1 VTDSRYQ
8 PADARGVW
16 VYLEH
21 QAGRLENVA
30 LELLGKGRVIADE
43 LGVPLTG
50 LLLGDRVAHLAQDAG
65 ACGAD
70 LVLLA
75 EHHALAPYTTAAHA
89 AAVTSLVLEGRPEIF
104 LLGATPD
111 GRDLAGRLA
120 VRLRT
125 GLTADCT
132 DLRLERGSGLLLGEV
147 VGFGG
152 GIVADIRCEHHRPQM
167 ATVRPGVFAVPAAD
181 PMRTATVRRMAVAL
195 AGPGARTEVLERV
208 TRTTADITQAD
219 RLVVGGG
226 GTNGDFT
233 LLRTLADLLGA
244 QIGVTRVAV
253 DAGWA
258 SADQQIGQTGYA
270 TRPGL
275 AIVCGVS
282 GAMQF
287 TVGIAAAETVV
298 AINNDPEAPIL
309 DDADYAIV
317 GDLFQVLPPL
327 IAEIRALSRVAV
339 AEEV

>member
-1 VTDSRYQ
+1 MTDSRYP

-21 QAGRLENVA
+21 QAGRLEGVA
-30 LELLGKGRVIADE
+30 LELLGKGRALADE
-43 LGVPLTG
+43 RGVPLTG
-50 LLLGDRVAHLAQDAG
+50 LLLGDPVERMAQDAAAYG
-65 ACGAD
+65 ANAI
-70 LVLLA
+70 LLA
-75 EHHALAPYTTAAHA
+75 EDARLQPYTTAAHA
-89 AAVTSLVLEGRPEIF
+89 AVVTEMVLAGRPEIL

-132 DLRLERGSGLLLGEV
+132 DLRLEAGSGLLLGEV

-167 ATVRPGVFAVPAAD
+167 ATVRPGVFAVPPAD
-181 PMRTATVRRMAVAL
+181 RARTATVQRIDVVL
-195 AGPGARTEVLERV
+195 ADTRAQTEVLERV
-208 TRTTADITQAD
+208 THTAPDLTQAD

-233 LLRTLADLLGA
+233 LLRALADLLGA

-298 AINNDPEAPIL
+298 AINNDADAPIL

-327 IAEIRALSRVAV
+327 IEEIRALSRVAV